1 METEKSSAPVTIMNK
16 SLLVACAL
24 LTLGSGMAH
33 ADALDRLNEYLTET
47 RTLRG
52 HFTQTVSDRNGRK
65 LQSSS
70 GSMVFARPSL
80 FRWTY
85 EKPYAQV
92 IVGDGKKVW
101 FYDPDLEQ
109 VTVQRMNL
117 AIGQS
122 PAALLAGSNDIE
134 KHFRLKD
141 AGVADGL
148 EWLLATPKSGEGTFE
163 QVRIGFKGSH
173 IEVLEL
179 KDNLGQTS
187 RLQFSGLQHN
197 PALASDL
204 FRFKPPKGVDVIGDR

>member
-1 METEKSSAPVTIMNK
+1 MTLNNFFFALG
-16 SLLVACAL
+16 LLAF
-24 LTLGSGMAH
+24 GSGTFGSGIVH
-33 ADALDRLNEYLTET
+33 ADALDRLNEYLSET

-52 HFTQTVSDRNGRK
+52 HFSQTVMDRNGRK
-65 LQSSS
+65 MQSSS

-141 AGVADGL
+141 AGVSDGL
-148 EWLLATPKSGEGTFE
+148 EWLLATPKNGEGTFE
-163 QVRIGFKGSH
+163 QVRIGFRGSH

-187 RLQFSGLQHN
+187 RLQFSALQHN

>member
-1 METEKSSAPVTIMNK
+1 MTTNK
-16 SLLVACAL
+16 ILLTAALIL
-24 LTLGSGMAH
+24 LTLGGRLAQ
-33 ADALDRLNEYLTET
+33 ADALDRLQEYLSET

-52 HFTQTVSDRNGRK
+52 HFSQTVMDRNGRK

-141 AGVADGL
+141 AGASDGL

-163 QVRIGFKGSH
+163 QVRIGFRGSH

-179 KDNLGQTS
+179 QDNLGQTS

>member
-1 METEKSSAPVTIMNK
+1 MNKPLLNLLMATLTGLFVPASAPA
-16 SLLVACAL
+16 S
-24 LTLGSGMAH
+24 
-33 ADALDRLNEYLTET
+33 ADALDRLNEYLADT
-47 RTLRG
+47 RSLRG
-52 HFTQTVSDRNGRK
+52 HFTQTVNDRNGRK

-70 GSMVFARPSL
+70 GQMVFARPSL

-109 VTVQRMNL
+109 VTVQRMGQ

-141 AGVADGL
+141 GGTHEGL
-148 EWLLATPKSGEGTFE
+148 EWLIATPKSGEGTFE
-163 QVRIGFKGSH
+163 QVRIGFRKSQ
-173 IEVLEL
+173 IEILEL

-187 RLQFSGLQHN
+187 RMNFSQLQHN
-197 PALASDL
+197 PALAADL
-204 FRFKPPKGVDVIGDR
+204 FRFKPPKGVDVIGEH

>member
-1 METEKSSAPVTIMNK
+1 MNK
-16 SLLVACAL
+16 LALPCLFCLLNLA
-24 LTLGSGMAH
+24 TLGNAA
-33 ADALDRLNEYLTET
+33 ADALDRLNEYLADT

-52 HFTQTVSDRNGRK
+52 QFTQTVTDRTGRK
-65 LQSSS
+65 LQGSS
-70 GSMVFARPSL
+70 GQMVFARPSL

-92 IVGDGKKVW
+92 IVGDGKRVW

-109 VTVQRMNL
+109 VTVQRMNQ

-141 AGVADGL
+141 GGTHDGL
-148 EWLLATPKSGEGTFE
+148 EWLIATPKNGEGTFE
-163 QVRIGFKGSH
+163 HVRIGFRNSQ
-173 IEVLEL
+173 IETLEL

-187 RLQFSGLQHN
+187 RMTFSRLQHN
-197 PALASDL
+197 PVIASDV
-204 FRFKPPKGVDVIGDR
+204 FRFKPPKGVDIIGDH

>member
-1 METEKSSAPVTIMNK
+1 MTKNK
-16 SLLVACAL
+16 ILLSCTL
-24 LTLGSGMAH
+24 IFLTLGGGTVR
-33 ADALDRLNEYLTET
+33 ADALDRMQEYLSGT

-52 HFTQTVSDRNGRK
+52 HFSQTVVDRNGRK

-80 FRWTY
+80 FRWIY
-85 EKPYAQV
+85 EKPYAQI

-109 VTVQRMNL
+109 VTVQRMNT

-141 AGVADGL
+141 AGVSDGL
-148 EWLLATPKSGEGTFE
+148 EWLIAIPKSGEGTFE
-163 QVRIGFKGSH
+163 QVRIGFRGSQ

-179 KDNLGQTS
+179 LDNLGQTS
-187 RLQFSGLQHN
+187 RLHFSALQHN

>member
-1 METEKSSAPVTIMNK
+1 MNK
-16 SLLVACAL
+16 LFLTCTLVL
-24 LTLGSGMAH
+24 MTLGPGLAH
-33 ADALDRLNEYLTET
+33 ADALDRLQEYLSET

-52 HFTQTVSDRNGRK
+52 HFSQTVVDRNGRK
-65 LQSSS
+65 LQNSS
-70 GSMVFARPSL
+70 GNMVFARPSL
-80 FRWTY
+80 FRWVY
-85 EKPYAQV
+85 EKPYAQI

-141 AGVADGL
+141 AGTSDGL

-163 QVRIGFKGSH
+163 QVRIGFRGSH